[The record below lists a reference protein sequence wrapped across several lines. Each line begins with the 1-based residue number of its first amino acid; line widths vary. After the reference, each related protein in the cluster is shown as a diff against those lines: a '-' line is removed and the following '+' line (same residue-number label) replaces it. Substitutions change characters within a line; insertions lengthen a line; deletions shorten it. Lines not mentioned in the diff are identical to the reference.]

1 MQQQNSEYG
10 DFECALCSFL
20 MSRTMWETSYV
31 RDIICSSLPEKVLGE
46 EHAESRTEDMGRA
59 VNSPIPTACL
69 SHNVYL
75 EVQSL
80 LLSVVSTWAELSLQG
95 SVLFSEMCFVS
106 LSTVPSRLH
115 CSCPRGCSGSRGCPS
130 GGLQGEGASLV
141 ERHDLVNKTS
151 GLLEHQSI
159 TCTRLTAVCQHYKGY
174 SCFTVMAEEMCH
186 TEDPLFTRAML

>member
-1 MQQQNSEYG
+1 MCSVLLPGEQN
-10 DFECALCSFL
+10 
-20 MSRTMWETSYV
+20 YV
-31 RDIICSSLPEKVLGE
+31 RDIICSSNYTTSLPEKVLGE
-46 EHAESRTEDMGRA
+46 EHAESLTEDMGRA

-69 SHNVYL
+69 SHNNVCL

-80 LLSVVSTWAELSLQG
+80 LFSVVSTWAELSLQG

-130 GGLQGEGASLV
+130 EGLQGEGASLV

-159 TCTRLTAVCQHYKGY
+159 TCTCITAVCQHYKGY
-174 SCFTVMAEEMCH
+174 ACFTVMAEEMCH